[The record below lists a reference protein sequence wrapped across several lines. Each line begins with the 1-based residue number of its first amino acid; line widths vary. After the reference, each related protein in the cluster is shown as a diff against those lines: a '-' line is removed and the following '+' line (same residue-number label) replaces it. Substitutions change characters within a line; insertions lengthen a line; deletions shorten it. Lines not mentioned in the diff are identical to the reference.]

1 MKINITK
8 KEYQTLLEILVM
20 TDWVFHAHKTDEPAE
35 TKKYRDFEQKIYG
48 LAKDFGCDHLIEY
61 DQELQGYFPTGQF
74 EETNPAMGYLE
85 EFENDSFWAE
95 LTEHLVERDL
105 LRELGEKEYQGLETM
120 DRVIQEEPFRIRYEE
135 EFEAYGIDRLE
146 IKG

>member
-1 MKINITK
+1 MKI
-8 KEYQTLLEILVM
+8 
-20 TDWVFHAHKTDEPAE
+20 
-35 TKKYRDFEQKIYG
+35 
-48 LAKDFGCDHLIEY
+48 
-61 DQELQGYFPTGQF
+61 
-74 EETNPAMGYLE
+74 
-85 EFENDSFWAE
+85 DSFWAE